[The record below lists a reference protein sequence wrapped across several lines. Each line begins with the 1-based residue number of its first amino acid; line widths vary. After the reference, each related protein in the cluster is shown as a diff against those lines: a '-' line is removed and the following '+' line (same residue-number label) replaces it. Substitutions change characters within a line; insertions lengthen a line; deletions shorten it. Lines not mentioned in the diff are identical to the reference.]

1 MRYQLRF
8 LLYAIAGAIG
18 VNLFL
23 PTGANAH
30 IGAGDTLGFFSGI
43 EHPIGGLDHIL
54 AMVAVGLLAARLGK
68 RSLWLLPATFLGAMV
83 CGSFLGRTGLDFP
96 HIETGILASDFI
108 FALIILG
115 GWQLPPSLMAA
126 IVGGFALFHGFAHG
140 AEMPSTANGLAYGGG
155 FLLATALL
163 HGVGIAA
170 GSTIARLSPKYRD
183 RLFQAGG
190 IALLVGASYTLWDKF

>member
-1 MRYQLRF
+1 
-8 LLYAIAGAIG
+8 LL
-18 VNLFL
+18 VNPSPQNGCKWMGRWVDGWTGDEIIFTL
-23 PTGANAH
+23 PLSHSPT
-30 IGAGDTLGFFSGI
+30 
-43 EHPIGGLDHIL
+43 
-54 AMVAVGLLAARLGK
+54 
-68 RSLWLLPATFLGAMV
+68 
-83 CGSFLGRTGLDFP
+83 
-96 HIETGILASDFI
+96 
-108 FALIILG
+108 
-115 GWQLPPSLMAA
+115 PPLSLMAA

-155 FLLATALL
+155 FLLATVLL